1 MTRDT
6 GSRLAA
12 ASGILAVVGLL
23 ALNST
28 DSAGSLVRGGE
39 LVALLLFVPFF
50 AKLSSVLRAGDDSG
64 WLAATALAAALIAV
78 TIKSAGVIPVIVSD
92 ENATSVSAANALQRL
107 GEVSFIVSLMP
118 LGLSLGAIA
127 ALVVRS
133 SALPAW
139 LGWVAAVAAPL
150 LVANSFDHGS
160 DFGPAFILFLLWVL
174 LTAAVLLRGAVAP
187 PRAATV

>member
-150 LVANSFDHGS
+150 LVANSFDHGN

-174 LTAAVLLRGAVAP
+174 LTAAVLLRGAVAL